1 MELIRSIGVFAR
13 EEDGTSVIEYALV
26 ASLIALAAV
35 TIMGTLGGTLSNM
48 FNFINGQLK
57 TS

>member
-1 MELIRSIGVFAR
+1 MELARYIKDFAR
-13 EEDGTSVIEYALV
+13 EEDGVTVIEYALV

-35 TIMGTLGGTLSNM
+35 TIMGTLGGTLANM
-48 FNFINGQLK
+48 FNFINGKLK

>member
-1 MELIRSIGVFAR
+1 MELVRYIKDFAR
-13 EEDGTSVIEYALV
+13 EEDGVTVIEYALV

-35 TIMGTLGGTLSNM
+35 TTMTTLGGTLSNM
-48 FNFINGQLK
+48 FNFINGKLK